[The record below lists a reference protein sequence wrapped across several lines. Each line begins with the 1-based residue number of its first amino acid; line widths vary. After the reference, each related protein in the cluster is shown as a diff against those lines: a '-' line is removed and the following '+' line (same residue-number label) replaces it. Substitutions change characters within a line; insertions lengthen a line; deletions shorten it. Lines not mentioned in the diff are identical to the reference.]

1 MGWQLQWHSHALLS
15 PGSVLGQNASSREV
29 LGKEQPVPN
38 LRLNDCLFV
47 LNFLLPFLRKKLI
60 ESSMIRDSLG
70 VLS

>member
-1 MGWQLQWHSHALLS
+1 
-15 PGSVLGQNASSREV
+15 
-29 LGKEQPVPN
+29 VPN

-70 VLS
+70 DLS